1 MQIHRVRGRD
11 LKDALERAQRQY
23 GADALVLSRET
34 MPDGGVT
41 VAVAD
46 PTRALAAA
54 KLASSVPPVAPA
66 RERGLDDVE
75 RVLRRSGASDG
86 LVARTLDAVSRSGAR
101 GPFALDAAAESL
113 ARTVEMAPS
122 PRIQR
127 RAPGVQV
134 QPCVIAFVG
143 PTGVGKT
150 TTLAKLAA
158 RLVRSGRRVGIVSM
172 DTHRPGAVEQLRA
185 LASAIGSDV
194 AVARDGEELQRA
206 VASFGAPE
214 CVLVD
219 TAGVSPRDTAA
230 LAALGESLA
239 SVGGSLETYLVLQA
253 TSSREA
259 IEAAR
264 TSFAAANPSAWVLTK
279 LDETRAP
286 APALESAMASG
297 ARLAFLCDGQEVAAH
312 FHRAEQ
318 THVADLFL
326 RGRIA

>member
-54 KLASSVPPVAPA
+54 KLAPSVPPVVPA

-75 RVLRRSGASDG
+75 RVLRRSGASEG
-86 LVARTLDAVSRSGAR
+86 RVALTLDAVARSGAR

-113 ARTVEMAPS
+113 AHSVAIAPS

-127 RAPGVQV
+127 RAAGVLV

-158 RLVRSGRRVGIVSM
+158 EWRVSRGLRVGLVAA
-172 DTHRPGAVEQLRA
+172 DAFRVGAFEQLRTYARIIDSPVRAADSRASVLDA
-185 LASAIGSDV
+185 LAAMAECDV
-194 AVARDGEELQRA
+194 
-206 VASFGAPE
+206 
-214 CVLVD
+214 VLVD
-219 TAGVSPRDTAA
+219 TPGRAPRDAARIGEVADVLAAVRPDETHLVIPGTAA
-230 LAALGESLA
+230 GAAQL
-239 SVGGSLETYLVLQA
+239 
-253 TSSREA
+253 
-259 IEAAR
+259 EAAR
-264 TSFAAANPSAWVLTK
+264 AFAAVGPTRIVLSK
-279 LDETRAP
+279 LDEAS
-286 APALESAMASG
+286 ALGPLVAAVRASG
-297 ARLAFLCDGQEVAAH
+297 LGASWFTTGQEVP
-312 FHRAEQ
+312 
-318 THVADLFL
+318 DD
-326 RGRIA
+326 I

>member
-46 PTRALAAA
+46 PTRAVTAARLASQPAAA
-54 KLASSVPPVAPA
+54 PA
-66 RERGLDDVE
+66 MRERGLEDVE
-75 RVLRRSGASDG
+75 RVLRRSGTSDG
-86 LVARTLDAVSRSGAR
+86 LVARTLDQVASSGAR
-101 GPFALDAAAESL
+101 GPFALDAAAEL
-113 ARTVEMAPS
+113 LGRCVEIAPS

-127 RAPGVQV
+127 RSAGVVV

-150 TTLAKLAA
+150 TTLAKLAS

-185 LASAIGSDV
+185 LASAIGTDV
-194 AVARDGEELQRA
+194 AVARDASELATA
-206 VASFGAPE
+206 VASFGSPE

-219 TAGVSPRDTAA
+219 TAGVSPRDSAA
-230 LAALGESLA
+230 LAQLAESLT
-239 SVGGSLETYLVLQA
+239 SGGGSLETYLVLQA
-253 TSSREA
+253 TSSRAA
-259 IEAAR
+259 IDAAR
-264 TSFAAANPSAWVLTK
+264 EAFAATNPTAWVLTK

-286 APALESAMASG
+286 APALESAAAAG
-297 ARLAFLCDGQEVAAH
+297 ARLAFLCDGQEVSAH
-312 FHRAEQ
+312 FHRAEPA
-318 THVADLFL
+318 HVADLFL

>member
-1 MQIHRVRGRD
+1 MQIHRIRGRD

-54 KLASSVPPVAPA
+54 KLAQSVPQPVPA
-66 RERGLDDVE
+66 RERGCDDVE
-75 RVLRRSGASDG
+75 RVLRRSGASEG
-86 LVARTLDAVSRSGAR
+86 CVALTLDAVARSGAR
-101 GPFALDAAAESL
+101 GPFALDAAAEAL
-113 ARTVEMAPS
+113 ASSVEIAPS

-127 RAPGVQV
+127 RAPGVLV

-185 LASAIGSDV
+185 LASAILTDV
-194 AVARDGEELQRA
+194 AMAGDGAELQRA
-206 VASFGAPE
+206 VASFGSPE

-219 TAGVSPRDTAA
+219 TAGVSPRDSAA

-239 SVGGSLETYLVLQA
+239 AVGGSLETYLVLQA

-264 TSFAAANPSAWVLTK
+264 ESFAATNPSAWVLTK

-286 APALESAMASG
+286 SPVLECAAAAR
-297 ARLAFLCDGQEVAAH
+297 ARLAFLCDGQDVAAH
-312 FHRAEQ
+312 LHRAEPK
-318 THVADLFL
+318 HVADLFL